1 LATTGATASNT
12 GIGGIFVSTAS
23 GRGQQLHDCFVRFCW
38 PGLVSAAVSAPI
50 LGQPDIR
57 GHGVAAPGACI
68 WSRAAACPGGE
79 GEEAVGSDIIQ
90 QRAEIEGVIAGRTLC
105 DELRQVAETA
115 GDAWAYADE
124 AVAGADDGGGDGWR
138 SLTWSQVRERV
149 LELAAGFAALGLE
162 RGERVA
168 LMLPNRSEH
177 VLADLGAVH
186 AGGLGV
192 TLYATL
198 APEQIAYVAAD
209 CDARIAVLDGAAE
222 LARWQPVLEQ
232 LPGITK
238 IIVRDPAACPAG
250 DRYMTWGG
258 LVALGRDRLAAK
270 PGVIADRVAAI
281 KPGDP
286 LALLYT
292 SGTTGNPK
300 GVLLTHQNVL
310 YEMAAAERMG
320 IIVPQVRWVSYLPLA
335 HIAERMFSIYLA
347 IGAVGHVHF
356 CPDPAQLVRVIGQV
370 RPTAF
375 FGVPRVWE
383 KIRTGIQALL
393 AAEQD
398 EGKRAAVAQAMD
410 IGRRY
415 VTSCQYGQT
424 TPPELAAQFR
434 TADAKVLG
442 PIRGLL
448 GLGEAVSVFSAAAP
462 LPPDVAAFFAGLG
475 MKILDVYGMTETTGA
490 FTANTPAEFR
500 LGTVGRPYA
509 GVEVAIAADGEIL
522 ARGPLTTPGYLDR
535 PDLTEALIDVGG
547 WLHTGD
553 IGTIDA
559 DGFVSVTDRKK
570 ELIITAGGEN
580 IAPAAVENVLVAH
593 PLIGQALAYGDRRP
607 YLVALLTLDGEVAPA
622 WAGARGITVGSLAA
636 LAANPQILAEVAAA
650 VAAANERLARVQQVK
665 RWRLLP
671 VEWTAETE
679 ELTPTLKL
687 KRRVVHAKYA
697 DVLDSLYAG

>member
-1 LATTGATASNT
+1 VT
-12 GIGGIFVSTAS
+12 
-23 GRGQQLHDCFVRFCW
+23 
-38 PGLVSAAVSAPI
+38 
-50 LGQPDIR
+50 
-57 GHGVAAPGACI
+57 
-68 WSRAAACPGGE
+68 
-79 GEEAVGSDIIQ
+79 
-90 QRAEIEGVIAGRTLC
+90 AGRTLC
-105 DELRQVAETA
+105 DELRHVAETS
-115 GDAWAYADE
+115 GDARAYSDE
-124 AVAGADDGGGDGWR
+124 AGAGAGDGWQ
-138 SLTWSQVRERV
+138 SLTWSQVRQRV
-149 LELAAGFAALGLE
+149 LEVAAGFAALGLAA
-162 RGERVA
+162 GERVA

-198 APEQIAYVAAD
+198 APEQIGYVAAD

-222 LARWQPVLEQ
+222 LARWQPVLDQ
-232 LPGITK
+232 LPGLTT
-238 IIVRDPAACPAG
+238 IIVRDPVACPAG
-250 DRYMTWGG
+250 DRYMTWDG
-258 LVALGRDRLAAK
+258 LVALGRERLAAD
-270 PGVIADRVAAI
+270 PDEITARVAAI

-300 GVLLTHQNVL
+300 GVVLTHRNIL

-320 IIVPQVRWVSYLPLA
+320 IVVPRVRWVSYLPLA

-347 IGAVGHVHF
+347 IGAVSHVHF

-383 KIRTGIQALL
+383 KIRAGIQALL

-415 VTSCQYGQT
+415 LHSCQYGQA
-424 TPPELAAQFR
+424 TPPELEAQFR
-434 TADAKVLG
+434 AADEQALG

-490 FTANTPAEFR
+490 FTANTPAEFK

-509 GVEVAIAADGEIL
+509 GMEVAIAGDGEIL
-522 ARGPLTTPGYLDR
+522 ARGPLTTPGYLNR
-535 PDLTEALIDVGG
+535 PDLTEALIDPDG

-553 IGTIDA
+553 IGAIDA

-580 IAPAAVENVLVAH
+580 IAPAAVENALVAH

-607 YLVALLTLDGEVAPA
+607 YVIALLTLDGEAAPA
-622 WAGARGITVGSLAA
+622 WARARGITAGSLAE
-636 LAANPQILAEVAAA
+636 LASDPQVLAEVAAG

-665 RWRLLP
+665 QWRLLP

-697 DVLDSLYAG
+697 DIIDSLYAG

>member
-1 LATTGATASNT
+1 MWADFEALGRERLA
-12 GIGGIFVSTAS
+12 
-23 GRGQQLHDCFVRFCW
+23 
-38 PGLVSAAVSAPI
+38 
-50 LGQPDIR
+50 
-57 GHGVAAPGACI
+57 AAPG
-68 WSRAAACPGGE
+68 
-79 GEEAVGSDIIQ
+79 
-90 QRAEIEGVIAGRTLC
+90 EI
-105 DELRQVAETA
+105 TA
-115 GDAWAYADE
+115 
-124 AVAGADDGGGDGWR
+124 
-138 SLTWSQVRERV
+138 
-149 LELAAGFAALGLE
+149 
-162 RGERVA
+162 
-168 LMLPNRSEH
+168 
-177 VLADLGAVH
+177 
-186 AGGLGV
+186 
-192 TLYATL
+192 
-198 APEQIAYVAAD
+198 
-209 CDARIAVLDGAAE
+209 
-222 LARWQPVLEQ
+222 
-232 LPGITK
+232 
-238 IIVRDPAACPAG
+238 
-250 DRYMTWGG
+250 
-258 LVALGRDRLAAK
+258 
-270 PGVIADRVAAI
+270 RVAAI

-300 GVLLTHQNVL
+300 GVLLTHRNIL

-320 IIVPQVRWVSYLPLA
+320 VVVPRVRWVSYLPLA

-356 CPDPAQLVRVIGQV
+356 CPDAAQLVRVIGKV

-383 KIRTGIQALL
+383 KIRAGIQALL
-393 AAEQD
+393 AAEQN

-415 VTSCQYGQT
+415 VQSCQYGQA

-434 TADAKVLG
+434 AADEQVLG
-442 PIRGLL
+442 LIRVLL
-448 GLGEAVSVFSAAAP
+448 GLGEASSVFSAAAP

-490 FTANTPAEFR
+490 FTANTPAEFK
-500 LGTVGRPYA
+500 LGTVGRSYA
-509 GVEVAIAADGEIL
+509 GMEVAIAGDGEIL
-522 ARGPLTTPGYLDR
+522 ARGPLTTPGYLNR
-535 PDLTEALIDVGG
+535 PDLTEALIDPDG

-580 IAPAAVENVLVAH
+580 IAPAAVESALVAH

-607 YLVALLTLDGEVAPA
+607 YVIALLTLDGEAAPA
-622 WAGARGITVGSLAA
+622 WARARGITADSLAA
-636 LAANPQILAEVAAA
+636 LASDPQVLAEVAAG
-650 VAAANERLARVQQVK
+650 VAAANEQLARVQQVK

-697 DVLDSLYAG
+697 DVIDSLYAG